1 MQLFLSNSTN
11 RIDRKGRV
19 SVPAQFR
26 AVLSAQNSP
35 GQVVLFPSRDAKA
48 VEGCSLSWIERLS
61 DSVDDP
67 DIDPDEREAIE
78 VLVIAKVQMLQVDPD
93 GRIVVP
99 EELIGY
105 AGFGEQVAFV
115 GRRHTFQMWDP
126 ATLAAYEAGLRD
138 RAPRMSLSTLVSRAA
153 SRARRGDAP

>member
-19 SVPAQFR
+19 SVPSQFR

-35 GQVVLFPSRDAKA
+35 GQVVLFPSRDVKA
-48 VEGCSLSWIERLS
+48 LEGCSLAWIETLS
-61 DSVDDP
+61 ESVDDP
-67 DIDPDEREAIE
+67 DIDPEEREAIE
-78 VLVIAKVQMLQVDPD
+78 LLVFARLQVIQIDPD

-99 EELIGY
+99 EEMISY
-105 AGFGEQVAFV
+105 AGFDEQVVYV

-126 ATLAAYEAGLRD
+126 AELKAREGGVRE
-138 RAPRMSLSTLVSRAA
+138 RAPQMSLSTLVSRAA
-153 SRARRGDAP
+153 SRNRARGTA

>member
-35 GQVVLFPSRDAKA
+35 GQVVLFPSRDVKA
-48 VEGCSLSWIERLS
+48 LDGCSLSWIETLS
-61 DSVDDP
+61 ESVDDP
-67 DIDPDEREAIE
+67 DIDPEEREAIE
-78 VLVIAKVQMLQVDPD
+78 LLVFARLKMIPIDPD

-99 EELIGY
+99 EDMIAY
-105 AGFGEQVAFV
+105 AGLDEQAVFV
-115 GRRHTFQMWDP
+115 GRRHTFQIWSP
-126 ATLAAYEAGLRD
+126 EELEAREGGVRE
-138 RAPRMSLSTLVSRAA
+138 RAPRTSLSTLVSRAA
-153 SRARRGDAP
+153 ARNRARGTA